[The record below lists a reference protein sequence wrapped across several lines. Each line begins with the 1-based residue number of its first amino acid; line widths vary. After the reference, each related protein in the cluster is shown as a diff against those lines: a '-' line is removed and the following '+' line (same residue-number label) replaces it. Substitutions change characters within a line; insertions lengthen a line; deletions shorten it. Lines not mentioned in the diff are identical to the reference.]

1 MSEELFYALRKIAKR
16 FREPEGNDNARFG
29 HLALPRT
36 HLASEGFL
44 GDFLETFGP
53 YQHEDDYRIFVI
65 VSEFEKQRAEKDH
78 SDLFFHPSPSSDDL
92 DPSVHRPILLTFPE
106 FVTVLESNRS
116 GSTKG
121 ESGWKAASQPC
132 GWNTDQV
139 LPDRVVVFF
148 NIQPCLPTPCALAL
162 LDLIK
167 WASDVS
173 ERPSAAI
180 RILTASD
187 SDIEEPIVSRLV
199 KLLGDRRLECFDIS
213 HTEPPASKPIEIICG
228 EDNVVSEIMDA
239 VEKSEPSSRHV
250 ILSYRKDNATELED
264 ALETEGVK
272 LEVERLRPNRDIPQL
287 LTVRDLFCCD
297 EMHGAEAP
305 QGPWVRIIILEPEQ
319 RPLMFLRG
327 YTHAHIILSSSSQN
341 MSETSF
347 DRKACQIANMGIE
360 FSQDIC
366 QNQIAWSHQP
376 LIENVFVYAGSTLED
391 FSRGGARHLRF
402 IEREEA
408 GSFIASVF
416 ARSSWGFDPRD
427 VLECFQFD
435 TQVYLEMEHRLLTQ
449 KIIEP
454 SPPGLA
460 MTDHMASVF
469 RAILPIAKYDYRI
482 AYFIANPASCPL
494 VLHVKI
500 QIAAML
506 IVGLDM
512 LLVMEN
518 DPPLDELL
526 AACWGYGRSL
536 ASTGTIW
543 LLLGLWKRL
552 LVDVQRAEQ
561 EQRDELAQSLNCSIL
576 NGRVWTTTV
585 EVDDFRSNVKAIR
598 NALAPLGLQVS
609 YGDVAL
615 EDGDVIPDQRMELQN
630 HLLLA
635 YVHQLVVTSK
645 QQGKLRH
652 IMVSTGAEISTIGIA
667 NLPHV
672 FDIER
677 MMAGEDR
684 TCWYSVCDCF
694 LRRADGELWALH
706 WTGIPSL
713 LVGLWK
719 LNHAPGGTLVEALD
733 SFVPRP

>member
-1 MSEELFYALRKIAKR
+1 MPEALVSALKKIAER

-44 GDFLETFGP
+44 DEFLETFGP
-53 YQHEDDYRIFVI
+53 YQHEDDYRIFII
-65 VSEFEKQRAEKDH
+65 VSEFEKQRAEKDQP
-78 SDLFFHPSPSSDDL
+78 DLFFHPSPPSDDP

-121 ESGWKAASQPC
+121 ESGWKAASQPS
-132 GWNTDQV
+132 GWTTDQV

-148 NIQPCLPTPCALAL
+148 NMQPCLPTPCALAL
-162 LDLIK
+162 LGLIK

-187 SDIEEPIVSRLV
+187 SDTEEPIVSRLV
-199 KLLGDRRLECFDIS
+199 QLLGDRRLECFDIS
-213 HTEPPASKPIEIICG
+213 HTEPPASKPIEIVCG
-228 EDNVVSEIMDA
+228 EDNAVEEIIDA
-239 VEKSEPSSRHV
+239 VTTSEPSSRHV
-250 ILSYRKDNATELED
+250 ILSYRPDNATELGQ
-264 ALETEGVK
+264 ALVEEGMK
-272 LEVERLRPNRDIPQL
+272 PDTERLRAKRDIPQL
-287 LTVRDLFCCD
+287 LTVRDLFCYKETHD
-297 EMHGAEAP
+297 TEASQRP
-305 QGPWVRIIILEPEQ
+305 RVRIIILEPDQ

-327 YTHAHIILSSSSQN
+327 YTHAHIILNSSSEEV
-341 MSETSF
+341 SEAFF
-347 DRKACQIANMGIE
+347 DRKACQVANMGSE
-360 FSQDIC
+360 FSQDMR

-376 LIENVFVYAGSTLED
+376 LVENVFVYAGSTLED

-408 GSFIASVF
+408 GGFIASVF

-427 VLECFQFD
+427 VLGCFQFD
-435 TQVYLEMEHRLLTQ
+435 TQVYLEMQHRLLTQ
-449 KIIEP
+449 KIIEA

-482 AYFIANPASCPL
+482 AYFIANPASSPL

-506 IVGLDM
+506 IVGLHR
-512 LLVMEN
+512 LLLIEN

-526 AACWGYGRSL
+526 GACWGYGRSL

-561 EQRDELAQSLNCSIL
+561 EPSLNHSIL
-576 NGRVWTTTV
+576 DGRVWTTTF
-585 EVDDFRSNVKAIR
+585 EVDDFGRNVKEIR
-598 NALAPLGLQVS
+598 NALARLGLQVS
-609 YGDVAL
+609 YSAVAL

-652 IMVSTGAEISTIGIA
+652 SMVSTGAEVSTIGVDD
-667 NLPHV
+667 LPHV
-672 FDIER
+672 FDIEG

-684 TCWYSVCDCF
+684 TCWYSVCDGF
-694 LRRADGELWALH
+694 SRVASGELRALH

>member
-1 MSEELFYALRKIAKR
+1 MSEELVSVLGKIAER

-44 GDFLETFGP
+44 GEFLETFGP
-53 YQHEDDYRIFVI
+53 YQHEDDYRIFI
-65 VSEFEKQRAEKDH
+65 LVSEFEKQRAEKDQ
-78 SDLFFHPSPSSDDL
+78 SDLFFHPSPPSDDP

-121 ESGWKAASQPC
+121 ESGWKAASQPN

-162 LDLIK
+162 LGLIK

-199 KLLGDRRLECFDIS
+199 ELLGDRRLEYFDIS
-213 HTEPPASKPIEIICG
+213 HTESPASQPVEIVCG
-228 EDNVVSEIMDA
+228 EDNLVDEIVDVVM
-239 VEKSEPSSRHV
+239 KSEPSSRHA
-250 ILSYRKDNATELED
+250 ILAYQPDNTTELEQ
-264 ALETEGVK
+264 ALLDYGMKPDT
-272 LEVERLRPNRDIPQL
+272 ERLRPNRDIPQL
-287 LTVRDLFCCD
+287 LTVRDLFCYKETHD
-297 EMHGAEAP
+297 TEASQRP
-305 QGPWVRIIILEPEQ
+305 GVRIIILEPDQ

-327 YTHAHIILSSSSQN
+327 YTHVHIILSSSSEEA
-341 MSETSF
+341 SEAFF
-347 DRKACQIANMGIE
+347 DRKACQVANMGSE
-360 FSQDIC
+360 FSQDMR

-376 LIENVFVYAGSTLED
+376 HVENVFVYADSTLED

-408 GSFIASVF
+408 GGFIASVF
-416 ARSSWGFDPRD
+416 ARSSWGFNPRD
-427 VLECFQFD
+427 VLACFQFD
-435 TQVYLEMEHRLLTQ
+435 TQVYLEMQHRLLTQ
-449 KIIEP
+449 KIIKA

-469 RAILPIAKYDYRI
+469 QAILPIAKYDYRI
-482 AYFIANPASCPL
+482 AYFIANPASSSL

-506 IVGLDM
+506 IVGLDR
-512 LLVMEN
+512 LLLIEN

-526 AACWGYGRSL
+526 GACWGYGRSL

-561 EQRDELAQSLNCSIL
+561 EQREELAQSLNCSIL

-609 YGDVAL
+609 FGDVAL

-652 IMVSTGAEISTIGIA
+652 IMVSTGAEVSTIGFDD
-667 NLPHV
+667 LPHV
-672 FDIER
+672 FDIEG

-684 TCWYSVCDCF
+684 TCWYSVCDGF
-694 LRRADGELWALH
+694 SRLASGELLALH

-719 LNHAPGGTLVEALD
+719 INHAPGGTLVEALD